1 LTLESARVDLKN
13 PTNEESTVRVPRIHA
28 YGLGADGH
36 GEPGQV
42 PVGWLFRPNHEVILS
57 GMQVLTMAV
66 DLARDA
72 PCGGEVTV
80 KGQLSGFGAP
90 RPGVD
95 GKIYALGSGTKRIA
109 FDVAS

>member
-1 LTLESARVDLKN
+1 LTLEPARVDLKN
-13 PTNEESTVRVPRIHA
+13 PANEESAVRVPRIHA
-28 YGLGADGH
+28 YGLGDDGH
-36 GEPGQV
+36 GERGQV
-42 PVGWLFRPNHEVILS
+42 PVGWLFRPEYGVMHS
-57 GMQVLTMAV
+57 GVQVLTMVV

-80 KGQLSGFGAP
+80 KAQLGGFGAP

-95 GKIYALGSGTKRIA
+95 RKTYALGSGTKRIA